1 MRYYLRTFYA
11 IFKTTALD
19 IAVGLLFA
27 HLLSKLFHYQDL
39 SFFAYFWGVIFALLP
54 DIDTASVFWKEKLYA
69 DHRSWPH
76 YPLLM
81 FVIIFPIVAISSFLL
96 LGFISFFYLSLA
108 FCGLLWHYLHDS
120 WDNIENE
127 EGIQW
132 GAPFFSY
139 NRYVISVSPSLDA
152 KKGWF
157 VLTGSFVKRVADKTI
172 QRMKE
177 RKETAMEF
185 WEKHYM
191 KETWDAYQGVVILF
205 VAVLIVW
212 LV

>member
-19 IAVGLLFA
+19 IAVGILLA
-27 HLLSKLFHYQDL
+27 HVLIKFFHYQDL
-39 SFFAYFWGVIFALLP
+39 SFFAYFWGVVFALLP
-54 DIDTASVFWKEKLYA
+54 DMDTMFVFRKEKLYA

-81 FVIIFPIVAISSFLL
+81 FMIVLPIVAIYSYLFV
-96 LGFISFFYLSLA
+96 GFISFFYLSLA
-108 FCGLLWHYLHDS
+108 FGGLLWHYLHDS
-120 WDNIENE
+120 WDNIENQ
-127 EGIQW
+127 EGVQW

-139 NRYVISVSPSLDA
+139 NRYVISVNPSLNN

-157 VLTGSFVKRVADKTI
+157 VLTGYFVKRVADKTI

-191 KETWDAYQGVVILF
+191 KETWDAYQGVVVLF
-205 VAVLIVW
+205 VAILIVW